1 MMKHSYYL
9 TVLMLLLGIFTF
21 SSCSDDNDGPS
32 ADVNRSIVGVW
43 QIAEQDLNGD
53 GAIQG
58 IVVHEDGTVTEWMYT
73 ASAQDPYKFGFKTGK
88 WSVNGNHYEMQLP
101 KGAGTYYMVTVAGN
115 TDSQMYLAY
124 NGKTSVVPFHRL
136 DQLPGDGD
144 ATLQLLESLKT
155 GNFTMSDLMGYWAYT
170 GDDGTV
176 YNSGFYIDAEGNVSE
191 VENYPYEHSLIEH
204 SIKYHTGKVTLNAYL
219 CTIPYQGTT
228 YELYG
233 VNDSIMLCK
242 YGESQQVQ
250 MFVRQEVPQEIKRAE
265 EIANSKV
272 PDWLVGTWESV
283 HYKEKNGSYISEDID
298 INESEWTQQF
308 YHQLVFASDHKLQQG
323 GRSGLN
329 SAESFYV
336 IDNVIYMTESLNN
349 LINNSLYAPVECWE
363 IVSHS
368 NDELVLKWS
377 YEDSY
382 KIYTYKR
389 KQ

>member
-1 MMKHSYYL
+1 MKHSYYL

-58 IVVHEDGTVTEWMYT
+58 IVVHDDGTVTEWMYT

-101 KGAGTYYMVTVAGN
+101 KGAGTYYTVTVAGN

-136 DQLPGDGD
+136 DQLPGDGE

-155 GNFTMSDLMGYWAYT
+155 GNFSMSDLTGYWALT

-176 YNSGFYIDAEGNVSE
+176 YNNGFYIDAEGNVSE
-191 VENYPYEHSLIEH
+191 VESYPYGSNFIQH
-204 SIKYHTGKVTLNAYL
+204 SIKYHTGKVTINTDH
-219 CTIPYQGTT
+219 CTIPYQGLD
-228 YELYG
+228 YELFG
-233 VNDSIMLCK
+233 VNDSTMLVGNGGLTLEK
-242 YGESQQVQ
+242 L
-250 MFVRQEVPQEIKRAE
+250 VRQNLPQDIALAE
-265 EIANSKV
+265 GSAN
-272 PDWLVGTWESV
+272 
-283 HYKEKNGSYISEDID
+283 
-298 INESEWTQQF
+298 
-308 YHQLVFASDHKLQQG
+308 
-323 GRSGLN
+323 
-329 SAESFYV
+329 
-336 IDNVIYMTESLNN
+336 
-349 LINNSLYAPVECWE
+349 
-363 IVSHS
+363 
-368 NDELVLKWS
+368 
-377 YEDSY
+377 SY

>member
-1 MMKHSYYL
+1 MKQSYYL

-32 ADVNRSIVGVW
+32 ADVNNSIVGDW
-43 QIAEQDLNGD
+43 QIAQEDLNGD

-73 ASAQDPYKFGFKTGK
+73 GVTLDPYKFGFKTGK

-101 KGAGTYYMVTVAGN
+101 KGGGNYYNVTVAGN
-115 TDSQMYLAY
+115 NDSLMYLAY
-124 NGKTSVVPFHRL
+124 NGKTSVIPFHRL
-136 DQLPGDGD
+136 AKLPDNGD
-144 ATLQLLESLKT
+144 ATLRLLLSLKRE
-155 GNFTMSDLMGYWAYT
+155 NFKMSDLTGYWAYT

-176 YNSGFYIDAEGNVSE
+176 YNNGFYIDAEGNVTD
-191 VENYPYEHSLIEH
+191 VETYPYGPSFIKH
-204 SIKYHTGKVTLNAYL
+204 SIRYHTGKVMLNAYL
-219 CTIPYQGTT
+219 CTIPYQGTN

-233 VNDSIMLCK
+233 VNDSIMLCRQ
-242 YGESQQVQ
+242 GDSQQMQ
-250 MFVRQEVPQEIKRAE
+250 RFVRQEVPQEIKRAE

-272 PDWLVGTWESV
+272 PDWLVGEWESV
-283 HYKEKNGSYISEDID
+283 HYKEKNGSYISGDFD
-298 INESEWTQQF
+298 INESEWSRQF
-308 YHQLVFASDHKLQQG
+308 YRQLVFSSDHQLQRG
-323 GRSGLN
+323 GRAGLG
-329 SAESFYV
+329 SVEEFYV
-336 IDNVIYMTESLNN
+336 DNDVVYITASLSD
-349 LINNSLYAPVECWE
+349 LINSSIYATVESWT
-363 IVSHS
+363 IVSHT